1 MNVSRFSFRSMVA
14 ALALLPLAANAL
26 GLGEVIGQAV
36 MGQPLA
42 VRIALTG
49 DDAATLAAHCVS
61 LHPSLSNPGEES
73 RLTGAAV
80 TLLARGAAPVLLI
93 STRSPVTQPV
103 LSFSIRID
111 CGPRLMRDYQLLPAP
126 PAPVIATEPP
136 VLRAERAEPL
146 DAPPGNIVTITA
158 ETTLR
163 LMSRKRYP
171 QDSKARVAFIRRVVA
186 VNRDIFPAGDAAFDQ
201 RLAAGTQ
208 LRLPDGLPV
217 ARTTEELAREVRI
230 ARPAASAS
238 VELPVQ
244 RGGKGRLVIG
254 GGGTAAGMPQ
264 QSAAETNELVNRLMD
279 MMQDQVLVQTALV
292 ERLKIVEKEV
302 AEAKL
307 AAVAQRSTNQ
317 HLETELQ
324 RLRDDSSRNSTIQ
337 LVLAIL
343 LGGFAGGAF
352 LRWREQRSQPREPI
366 AEISFG
372 HVTAIKP
379 NIAPSVAPPITQ
391 KYQMQSV
398 FDDLL
403 PPR

>member
-1 MNVSRFSFRSMVA
+1 M
-14 ALALLPLAANAL
+14 
-26 GLGEVIGQAV
+26 
-36 MGQPLA
+36 
-42 VRIALTG
+42 
-49 DDAATLAAHCVS
+49 
-61 LHPSLSNPGEES
+61 
-73 RLTGAAV
+73 
-80 TLLARGAAPVLLI
+80 
-93 STRSPVTQPV
+93 
-103 LSFSIRID
+103 
-111 CGPRLMRDYQLLPAP
+111 
-126 PAPVIATEPP
+126 
-136 VLRAERAEPL
+136 
-146 DAPPGNIVTITA
+146 
-158 ETTLR
+158 
-163 LMSRKRYP
+163 
-171 QDSKARVAFIRRVVA
+171 
-186 VNRDIFPAGDAAFDQ
+186 
-201 RLAAGTQ
+201 
-208 LRLPDGLPV
+208 
-217 ARTTEELAREVRI
+217 
-230 ARPAASAS
+230 
-238 VELPVQ
+238 
-244 RGGKGRLVIG
+244 IG